1 MLRNVGCV
9 FAYWASL
16 AVLTPIAFVAMLVT
30 WNTDTSIWLA
40 RHAWAPFLLWAGGA
54 RLTVEGTEHVDPT
67 RPTLYVSNH
76 QSTIDIP
83 VLFRAVDAN
92 LRFIAKQ
99 ELKWVPVLGW
109 YMWVARYVFVDRGNS
124 RKAIAALGAAARRIR
139 EGTNLI
145 VFPEGTRSPDLRVLP
160 FKKGAFR
167 LAIEA
172 GAAVCPVTIEGS
184 GKLMPKSRWTIT
196 PGPIRVRIGAPIS
209 ASRYTAQQVEA
220 LIRCVRDQIIDQ
232 SLALGGRGGDKD
244 DAVAAR
250 GKEGVGE
257 PTVETGRRRAS

>member
-1 MLRNVGCV
+1 
-9 FAYWASL
+9 
-16 AVLTPIAFVAMLVT
+16 MLVT
-30 WNTDTSIWLA
+30 WNTDSSIWLA

-54 RLTVEGTEHVDPT
+54 KLTVEGLEHVDPA

-92 LRFIAKQ
+92 LRFIAKR
-99 ELKWVPVLGW
+99 ELQWVPVLGW

-124 RKAIAALGAAARRIR
+124 ARAIAALSAAAKRIR

-145 VFPEGTRSPDLRVLP
+145 VFPEGTRSSDRRVLP

-172 GAAVCPVTIEGS
+172 GAAICPVTIEGS
-184 GKLMPKSRWTIT
+184 GRLMPKSRWTIT
-196 PGPIRVRIGAPIS
+196 PGPIRVRIGAPIE
-209 ASRYTAQQVEA
+209 ASRYAPEQVEA
-220 LIRCVRDQIIDQ
+220 LIRCVRDEIIEQ
-232 SLALGGRGGDKD
+232 SLALGGLGGDRD
-244 DAVAAR
+244 EAVAAR
-250 GKEGVGE
+250 GREGVAE
-257 PTVETGRRRAS
+257 PTVEPRRRRAS